1 MVRKSAKTTDIFRTI
16 WRTKSRFFSILLIV
30 ALGVGFFGG
39 LRASGDDMA
48 LSADAKYKAQNLAHF
63 RLLST
68 WGFDEKDAD
77 ALEAIGGAVVRT
89 SHFIDSMAVAP
100 NIEDAARIF
109 AYREADTV
117 NQLVLTAG
125 RFPERADECL
135 ADYASGIA
143 VGARVLLT
151 GKGNATPIQDSLENT
166 AFTVVGKVDSAMYI
180 SAFEH
185 GNTNIGSGAI
195 GFILYVP
202 EENFLSEYYTESL
215 IVFDDMKGLTAYS
228 EAYTEASD
236 RHKAELEALAET
248 RTAGRLTDQI
258 ADAEDALRENT
269 PKIREAESALKSAQ
283 ELLDAGFRQWDRAKE
298 FIRRSRQDVADG
310 EKELEEKSAELQEA
324 AEKAAEGRKTLEE
337 KQAELAAAEAQLEE
351 GELQYYAGV
360 NQYELGYAAALV
372 TYADERALLTLRETE
387 LRLAKERADTR
398 KQEYDVALAA
408 YEKDLAAYE
417 KDRAEADKLD
427 PVPVQ
432 TELELR
438 ARKAALDVRK
448 AALDQQKALIDD
460 TEQTVARAE
469 ERYQEA
475 KEAYD
480 KEAGPAFKQLEEAKK
495 QLDAA
500 KKTIDAGRR
509 ALNSGKTQLAAA
521 FRELEAGE
529 KQIEDGRKAIEE
541 ARQKL
546 EDAKTQLNE
555 GETELKNQLETLEK
569 SRNDYLKA
577 VGEYE
582 DGKAAL
588 RTARKFLDDPQ
599 APEWIIYPRSE
610 FNGYEEYGQNADRI
624 RNIAKVFP
632 AFFILVAALVCMT
645 TMTRMIEEERS
656 QIGTMKALGYSYG
669 SILMK
674 YIVYGL
680 IATLGG
686 SVIGLA
692 IGYKLFPWVII
703 KTYGIMYSIKPA
715 ALPFHLGEALVITAG
730 AVMIIS
736 ATVWLTVRGTLS
748 QTPAQLMRPKAP
760 KPGKR
765 VLLEKWT
772 WLWSK
777 LSFNRKVSLRN
788 LFRYKKRMV
797 MTIVGISGCTA
808 LLLTGF
814 ALSDSI
820 NGILLNQFGPLW
832 KYQAITAINDGF
844 TEEDRARTEEI
855 MRQFDP
861 DAEDALAMQQSFT
874 FASQKTTCSAYLL
887 VTESS
892 EALQKMITLRDRKG
906 RAIEK
911 TLEKKINGESSADDN
926 ALAAL
931 LEEQPH
937 YTLEE
942 GGVIISEKMGKVLG
956 IGKGDTLTIR
966 IEEGREKELLV
977 QEVTENYVYHYV
989 YMLAGTYE
997 EVFGEEPVY
1006 NELMLRYELS
1016 DKDEHT
1022 MAERILKTP
1031 HTISM
1036 MLMNDTI
1043 RSFSTLLKA
1052 LDLVVL
1058 VLILSASALAFIV
1071 LYNLSNINITERVR
1085 EIATLEVLGST
1096 DREVSQ
1102 YIFRETILL
1111 TILGIGVGLVLGRF
1125 LAAYVIETA
1134 EIDLVMFG
1142 RDVKWQSY
1150 VYAAALT
1157 MVFTLLNSLIMR
1169 GPLRK
1174 ISMVESLKSVE

>member
-1 MVRKSAKTTDIFRTI
+1 MIRHSAKNRDVLRTI
-16 WRTKSRFFSILLIV
+16 ARTKSRFFSILLIV

-48 LSADAKYKAQNLAHF
+48 LSADSKYKDQNLAHF

-68 WGFDEKDAD
+68 WGFDEKDAA
-77 ALEAIGGAVVRT
+77 ALQEIGGTAVRT
-89 SHFIDSMAVAP
+89 SYFIDSIATAP
-100 NIEDAARIF
+100 NVEDAARIF
-109 AYREADTV
+109 AYRENDEI
-117 NQLVLTAG
+117 NELLLTQG
-125 RFPERADECL
+125 RFPTKADECL
-135 ADYASGIA
+135 ADHASSIA
-143 VGARVLLT
+143 VGERVILT
-151 GKGNATPIQDSLENT
+151 GKGNETPIVDSLKNT
-166 AFTVVGKVDSAMYI
+166 AYTVVGKVDSAMYI

-215 IVFDDMKGLTAYS
+215 IVFDDMKELTAYT
-228 EAYTEASD
+228 EAYEEASD
-236 RHKAELEALAET
+236 RHKAELEALAEE
-248 RTAGRLTDQI
+248 RTAGRLRDQI
-258 ADAEDALRENT
+258 ADAEKALRENT
-269 PKIREAESALKSAQ
+269 PKLREAETALQGA
-283 ELLDAGFRQWDRAKE
+283 EALLTAGFRKWDRAKE
-298 FIRRSRQDVADG
+298 YIRRSRLDVEAG
-310 EKELEEKSAELQEA
+310 EKELEDKTAELEDAA
-324 AEKAAEGRKTLEE
+324 AEAAEGRKTLEE
-337 KQAELAAAEAQLEE
+337 KQAELAQAEAQLEE

-387 LRLAKERADTR
+387 LRLAKERAASR
-398 KQEYDVALAA
+398 VQEYEEAKASYD
-408 YEKDLAAYE
+408 EDLAAYE

-427 PVPVQ
+427 PVPPA
-432 TELELR
+432 TELELL
-438 ARKAALDVRK
+438 ARKAALDARK
-448 AALDQQKALIDD
+448 AALDRQKALIDS
-460 TEQTVARAE
+460 TNETVARAE
-469 ERYQEA
+469 ERYAEA

-480 KEAGPAFKQLEEAKK
+480 KEAGPAFKQLEDAKK

-500 KKTIDAGRR
+500 KRTIDANRR
-509 ALNSGKTQLAAA
+509 ALNSGKAQLAAA

-529 KQIEDGRKAIEE
+529 AEIEAGRKALEE
-541 ARQKL
+541 AREKL
-546 EDAKTQLNE
+546 EDAKDQLNK
-555 GETELKNQLETLEK
+555 GEAELKAQLETIEK
-569 SRNDYLKA
+569 SRDEYLKA
-577 VGEYE
+577 AGEVE

-588 RTARKFLDDPQ
+588 RTARIFLEDPQ

-669 SILMK
+669 SILLK
-674 YIVYGL
+674 YVLYGL
-680 IATLGG
+680 VATLGG

-703 KTYGIMYSIKPA
+703 KTYGIMYSIKPV
-715 ALPFHLGEALVITAG
+715 ALPFHFLEAVLITIG
-730 AVMIIS
+730 AVAIIS
-736 ATVWLTVRGTLS
+736 LTVWLTTRGTLR

-820 NGILLNQFGPLW
+820 NGILRNQFGPLW
-832 KYQAITAINDGF
+832 KYQAIVAINEGL
-844 TEEDRARTEEI
+844 TEEDRESISETLRTS
-855 MRQFDP
+855 DP
-861 DAEDALAMQQSFT
+861 EGQDALAMQQSFT
-874 FASQKTTCSAYLL
+874 FVSGKTTCSAYLL

-892 EALQKMITLRDRKG
+892 EALQKMITLKERKG
-906 RAIEK
+906 LKA
-911 TLEKKINGESSADDN
+911 GET
-926 ALAAL
+926 
-931 LEEQPH
+931 

-956 IGKGDTLTIR
+956 AGKGDRITIR
-966 IEEGREKELLV
+966 IEEGRERELLV
-977 QEVTENYVYHYV
+977 QEVAENYVYHYV
-989 YMLAGTYE
+989 YMLPGTYK
-997 EVFGEEPVY
+997 EVFGVEPVY
-1006 NELMLRYELS
+1006 NQLMLRYDLS
-1016 DKDEHT
+1016 GPDEHT
-1022 MAERILKTP
+1022 MAERVLKVP

-1036 MLMNDTI
+1036 MLMSDMI

-1111 TILGIGVGLVLGRF
+1111 TVLGIGFGLVLGRF
-1125 LAAYVIETA
+1125 LAAYVIQTA

-1142 RDVKWQSY
+1142 REVKWQSY

-1169 GPLRK
+1169 KPLRK